1 MTTARQTRLFGPS
14 AVNNV
19 SSRVDGKADMIGQAK
34 VVYADASQILTK
46 ASGFMSGY
54 DYTLNPYSGCAFG
67 CTYCYAAFFAR
78 DPQQRDDWGKWVQ
91 VKSNAIEILS
101 RPRQRAKLDG
111 ARIYMSSVTDAY
123 QPIERELQ
131 LTRGLLEIMADGH
144 TPKLVVQTRSPDV
157 PRDVDLFQQI
167 EANGGRVQVNMS
179 VTTDDEDIRK
189 TFEPQCPANS
199 RRIDALQEVQ
209 EAGIASCITL
219 CPFIW
224 ADDPDEFAWRIVE
237 TGIKKVIIQ
246 PFKFSGGKFV
256 AQTRADALALMQDK
270 LGCRPADVQREYM
283 KHYRDALTVLRREL
297 NSAGIHL
304 GEGKEGFAPPF

>member
-1 MTTARQTRLFGPS
+1 MTTARQARLFSSSAPS
-14 AVNNV
+14 SAPPGADANPAVV
-19 SSRVDGKADMIGQAK
+19 GQAK
-34 VVYADASQILTK
+34 AAYSDASQILTK
-46 ASGFMSGY
+46 ATGFMSGY

-78 DPQQRDDWGKWVQ
+78 DPQQRDDWGNWVQ

-199 RRIDALQEVQ
+199 RRIDALQQVQ
-209 EAGIASCITL
+209 EAGITTCITL

-224 ADDPDEFAWRIVE
+224 AEDPDAFADRIVE
-237 TGIKKVIIQ
+237 TGIKKVITQ

-256 AQTRADALALMQDK
+256 AQTREGALERMQQK
-270 LGCRPADVQREYM
+270 LNCEPAQVQREYM
-283 KHYRDALTVLRREL
+283 RHYDNALAVLRHKL
-297 NSAGIHL
+297 AAADIHL
-304 GEGKEGFAPPF
+304 GEGKSGFAPPF

>member
-1 MTTARQTRLFGPS
+1 MSTDTQLQMFGGPS
-14 AVNNV
+14 PTPALIEGPPVFG
-19 SSRVDGKADMIGQAK
+19 SAK
-34 VVYADASQILTK
+34 VVYKPANQILTK
-46 ASGFMSGY
+46 ATGFMSGY

-78 DPQQRDDWGKWVQ
+78 DPQLRDDWGNWVQ

-123 QPIERELQ
+123 QPIERKLE

-144 TPKLVVQTRSPDV
+144 TPKLVVQTRSPEV

-199 RRIDALQEVQ
+199 RRIDALQKVQ
-209 EAGIASCITL
+209 EAGITTCITL

-224 ADDPDEFAWRIVE
+224 AEDPDAFADRIVE

-256 AQTRADALALMQDK
+256 AQTREGALELMQQK
-270 LGCRPADVQREYM
+270 LNCAPAQVQREYM
-283 KHYRDALTVLRREL
+283 RHYNDALAVLRHKL
-297 NSAGIHL
+297 AAANVHL
-304 GEGKEGFAPPF
+304 GEGKSGFAPPF